1 MLRFFIAVL
10 ARSIDS
16 WNSVLFMFKFWMIKA
31 IFPKILALMIAPMVM
46 ATVQKYIF
54 QSP

>member
-1 MLRFFIAVL
+1 MFRFFMAVF

-16 WNSVLFMFKFWMIKA
+16 WNSVLFIFKFWIIKA
-31 IFPKILALMIAPMVM
+31 IFPKILALMIAPIVM